1 MKYTYYYQT
10 KDNENRTGEI
20 KARDRADAYT
30 QLRKQGIR
38 PYRVVGD
45 DPAKWR
51 RYLPTAAIVV
61 PLVLFAATVTVID
74 LNATKSAWESE
85 NAPIVRQQINGDEPF
100 IVSQIKSNWS
110 EILPSALDRYLAA
123 YAQPGWE
130 VSQPVPPETAL
141 EDLKTPV
148 ELSDSDRPEVR
159 QLKRILLQMRKELSE
174 LVANGGTLAD
184 YAAIIADRQETEV
197 ALRQKAISSFMNTPQ
212 SLRRK
217 AFTSLNICLRDRN
230 IAPLPASLLGSS
242 DF

>member
-20 KARDRADAYT
+20 NARDRADAYT

-38 PYRVVGD
+38 PYRVAGD
-45 DPAKWR
+45 DPARWR
-51 RYLPTAAIVV
+51 RHLPMAAVAI
-61 PLVLFAATVTVID
+61 PLVLFGAIMTIVD
-74 LNATKSAWESE
+74 LKTTKSVWESE
-85 NAPIVRQQINGDEPF
+85 NAPTVRQQITGDESF
-100 IVSQIKSNWS
+100 IVAQIKTGWS
-110 EILPSALDRYLAA
+110 EVLPSELDRYLAA
-123 YAQPGWE
+123 YTQPGWE

-141 EDLKTPV
+141 EALMKPL

-184 YAAIIADRQETEV
+184 YAAIISDRQKSEV
-197 ALRQKAISSFMNTPQ
+197 ALRQKAFSSFTDTPP

-217 AFTSLNICLRDRN
+217 AFASINICLRDRN
-230 IAPLPASLLGSS
+230 IAPLPESLLGAS

>member
-10 KDNENRTGEI
+10 KDNENRSGEI
-20 KARDRADAYT
+20 RARDRADAYT

-38 PYRVVGD
+38 PYRVAGD
-45 DPAKWR
+45 DPAKWI
-51 RYLPTAAIVV
+51 RYLPTAAIVI
-61 PLVLFAATVTVID
+61 PLVLFAVIVTVVDI
-74 LNATKSAWESE
+74 NAAKSAAES
-85 NAPIVRQQINGDEPF
+85 AKSPTARQQITGDESF
-100 IVSQIKSNWS
+100 IVAQIKADWKDT
-110 EILPSALDRYLAA
+110 LPSALDRYLAA

-141 EDLKTPV
+141 EDLKTPL
-148 ELSDSDRPEVR
+148 ELSDSDRDEVR

-184 YAAIIADRQETEV
+184 YAAIVSDRQESEV
-197 ALRQKAISSFMNTPQ
+197 AFRTKAMNSFMNTPH

-217 AFTSLNICLRDRN
+217 AFASLNIRLRDRN
-230 IAPLPASLLGSS
+230 IAPLPASLLVEA